1 MAMTRKP
8 HLRGPLLRIFSA
20 VLAVWLVV
28 MPQVM
33 FSRTMV
39 SFYNDIG
46 AAPSPITQEEE
57 VKHACAPVALPCTS
71 TPMVADDDDGDMPCP
86 DERIEVATHGDVASP
101 PPKVIV
107 G

>member
-1 MAMTRKP
+1 M
-8 HLRGPLLRIFSA
+8 RIFST

-46 AAPSPITQEEE
+46 ATPSPITEEEE
-57 VKHACAPVALPCTS
+57 VKHACAPFALTDAPA
-71 TPMVADDDDGDMPCP
+71 PMQADDDADDMPCS

-101 PPKVIV
+101 PPKVNV